1 MDLYENQRSTS
12 KIKRDASV
20 NDRIP
25 DGLFLACPYCGT
37 QMYNKQLGD
46 YRVCA
51 KCGYGFRL
59 QARERVALLTDNFE
73 EMDADIEMTTP
84 DFPGY
89 AEKLARAK
97 SQTDL
102 GESVLTGVAN
112 IEGEQMALGV
122 MDSYFMMG
130 SLGSMTGEKI
140 TRLFEYATAHQ
151 LPVVLFTASGGA
163 RMMAAAVANKPD
175 SMKLLAV
182 TQLTSFSESE
192 MQATQLT
199 QASLVD
205 TVTHLAAMAFQV
217 GVDGTISSPEEAK
230 AIQAVTSQS
239 FVRITPGIRLLGD
252 DNGDQRRVTTPQ
264 KARHHGATG
273 LVVGR
278 SITQAVSP
286 LEAYQRVLQEWCKD

>member
-1 MDLYENQRSTS
+1 MQQEPVFIALDFP
-12 KIKRDASV
+12 DAFAV
-20 NDRIP
+20 RK
-25 DGLFLACPYCGT
+25 FL
-37 QMYNKQLGD
+37 KQFD
-46 YRVCA
+46 S
-51 KCGYGFRL
+51 
-59 QARERVALLTDNFE
+59 LTDKPALKVGMELF
-73 EMDADIEMTTP
+73 
-84 DFPGY
+84 Y
-89 AEKLARAK
+89 AEGPTFVNELRQQGYTIFLDLKLYDIPHTVGRAVASISK
-97 SQTDL
+97 LDIQY
-102 GESVLTGVAN
+102 LT
-112 IEGEQMALGV
+112 I
-122 MDSYFMMG
+122 
-130 SLGSMTGEKI
+130 
-140 TRLFEYATAHQ
+140 H
-151 LPVVLFTASGGA
+151 ASGGA
-163 RMMAAAVANKPD
+163 RMMAAAVANKPG

-278 SITQAVSP
+278 SITQAVSA